1 MKGTAPRGRT
11 PEEDRRRRA
20 ELLGSVKERA
30 ENVIVVDLL
39 RNDVSRIARVG
50 SVTADRLCVA
60 EPYATVWQLTSDVA
74 GVVPASTPLTEVF
87 RALFPCG
94 SVTGAPKPRAMEI
107 IRAVEPRARGVYCGA
122 IGWVAPPSEPVRA
135 QFSVAIRT
143 AVVDRSSGTAVYG
156 TGGGI
161 TWGSDPDA
169 ELAELLTKASILP
182 G

>member
-1 MKGTAPRGRT
+1 
-11 PEEDRRRRA
+11 
-20 ELLGSVKERA
+20 
-30 ENVIVVDLL
+30 
-39 RNDVSRIARVG
+39 
-50 SVTADRLCVA
+50 
-60 EPYATVWQLTSDVA
+60 
-74 GVVPASTPLTEVF
+74 
-87 RALFPCG
+87 
-94 SVTGAPKPRAMEI
+94 MEI